1 MSFLCH
7 FLITGTNYRLVITM
21 TPLPFWMTALYT
33 YSVVIAKINAHLF
46 SGNVQANKKIVSNYL
61 NSLETGKK
69 VKTLLVII

>member
-1 MSFLCH
+1 
-7 FLITGTNYRLVITM
+7 
-21 TPLPFWMTALYT
+21 MTALYT
-33 YSVVIAKINAHLF
+33 YSVVIAKINANLF